1 MDLRLQGKRALV
13 TGSSIGLGEAIARA
27 LAAEGVAVAIHG
39 RQPKRTYAV
48 AADIEAHGGR
58 VAVVHGDL
66 TVEGE
71 AQNIADSA
79 IEQLGGIDILV
90 NNAGGTGEKLLW
102 EDTPIRAW
110 TESYERNVL
119 AAVRLISRLLLP
131 MRQSGWGRIVN
142 VSSVAGVMPQPT
154 GPDYS
159 ASKAAINNLSLSLTK
174 ALGASGVTV
183 NTVSPGMILT
193 PKLEE
198 VFRQMATTNGWVAS
212 DASWE
217 EIERA
222 FLKVSQVPLG
232 RIGRV
237 DEVAHAVTNEAQAKA
252 AFEAA
257 ITSFGGLDVLVNNA
271 GYGYVCPVEDTSLA
285 DFRAQIETNLFGVI
299 IMTKAVLPYFRER
312 RAGHIIQVT
321 SIAGRIG
328 PAGRAPYAA
337 AKFGVEGFSESLF
350 KEIGPLG
357 IKVTI
362 IEPGGF
368 RTDFAGS
375 STQLSEGRPEYDST
389 VGAAI
394 RFQRSYNGRQPG
406 DPAKA
411 AAALLHVASLSE
423 PPLRLLLGSDS
434 YAATE
439 KSALDKIES
448 DRNWKDLSLST
459 DYASDDTHV

>member
-58 VAVVHGDL
+58 VAVVLGDL

-90 NNAGGTGEKLLW
+90 NNAGGTGEKLVW

-174 ALGASGVTV
+174 R
-183 NTVSPGMILT
+183 N
-193 PKLEE
+193 
-198 VFRQMATTNGWVAS
+198 
-212 DASWE
+212 
-217 EIERA
+217 
-222 FLKVSQVPLG
+222 
-232 RIGRV
+232 IGRF
-237 DEVAHAVTNEAQAKA
+237 T
-252 AFEAA
+252 
-257 ITSFGGLDVLVNNA
+257 
-271 GYGYVCPVEDTSLA
+271 
-285 DFRAQIETNLFGVI
+285 
-299 IMTKAVLPYFRER
+299 
-312 RAGHIIQVT
+312 
-321 SIAGRIG
+321 
-328 PAGRAPYAA
+328 
-337 AKFGVEGFSESLF
+337 FS
-350 KEIGPLG
+350 
-357 IKVTI
+357 V
-362 IEPGGF
+362 
-368 RTDFAGS
+368 
-375 STQLSEGRPEYDST
+375 
-389 VGAAI
+389 
-394 RFQRSYNGRQPG
+394 RQ
-406 DPAKA
+406 
-411 AAALLHVASLSE
+411 
-423 PPLRLLLGSDS
+423 RLLNDRTN
-434 YAATE
+434 AAMP
-439 KSALDKIES
+439 SPIFS
-448 DRNWKDLSLST
+448 GLSS
-459 DYASDDTHV
+459 